1 MMNVMPLYTDSALN
15 WGWAGICLVAFAWF
29 VVSARAG
36 RCSTWQAN
44 RRKAVALALALVS
57 LFPCISA
64 SDDAARIKSWN
75 FDSHDDTASFS
86 AVGGPHGDSE
96 RLTALVRLLEVLES
110 CQAAIAHLFSLLLA
124 LFALVA
130 ALRLNQQECPSPWR
144 AGRSPPAASFA

>member
-1 MMNVMPLYTDSALN
+1 MDLKPLYTDSVLN

-29 VVSARAG
+29 AISVRSG
-36 RCSTWQAN
+36 RWRNWQAN
-44 RRKAVALALALVS
+44 PRKAIALALALVS

-75 FDSHDDTASFS
+75 FDSSHDS
-86 AVGGPHGDSE
+86 AGYSAAGGQHSDSE
-96 RLTALVRLLEVLES
+96 RLTALVRLLEVLEA

-130 ALRLNQQECPSPWR
+130 ALRFNQQECPAPWR
-144 AGRSPPAASFA
+144 AGRSPPAACFA